1 MTRTERQ
8 IQALRKWKEQK
19 CKGCIVAA
27 TGVGKTRM
35 ALIAI
40 SKVVEKNPT
49 IKTVVVVPTKALKKQ
64 WLEKLEEWQLDA
76 EVLIMNTAASKPFKC
91 GFLVLDE
98 AHRINSDVMSNTLQ
112 NCSPH
117 FILGL
122 TATFERLDG
131 KEKQILE
138 KYAPVCDTIT
148 VKEAVENGWL
158 SPYRKYKV
166 FLDVDLTEYN
176 KATQTFLSAFS
187 FFNFDFNLALAVV
200 ANKHGEQKKLAETY
214 NCDIKEVKANAY
226 SFNRALQFRKNFI
239 ANHPK
244 KLEIAKKI
252 LEARKNK
259 KCITFN
265 GSIDMCKQ
273 YGFGYLL
280 NSKQKDKENDKIL
293 EEFNKVTTGVI
304 HTSKMANEGLDI
316 PGLSVGV
323 VAGFNSSPTAAIQT
337 LGRCIRSEEGKIA
350 EFFILV
356 LRNTVENQW
365 FKKAQENQ
373 EFIEINESE
382 LQTVL
387 DNEPINKQVQVQEK
401 VNVFRF

>member
-8 IQALRKWKEQK
+8 LLALRRWKEK
-19 CKGCIVAA
+19 KFKASIVGC
-27 TGVGKTRM
+27 TGFGKSRT

-40 SKVVEKNPT
+40 QKVLEKNPT
-49 IKTVVVVPTKALKKQ
+49 AKVVIVVPTSALQKQ
-64 WLEKLEEWQLDA
+64 WKKHLIEWNLTGD
-76 EVLIMNTAASKPFKC
+76 VIIINTAAKKSFKC
-91 GFLVLDE
+91 DFLVMDE
-98 AHRINSDVMSNTLQ
+98 CHRYSSDVFSQMFQ

-138 KYAPVCDTIT
+138 KFAPVCDTIT

-158 SPYRKYKV
+158 APYRKYKV
-166 FLDVDLTEYN
+166 LLDVDLTEYN
-176 KATQTFLSAFS
+176 KATQTFLSSFS
-187 FFNFDFNLALAVV
+187 FFNFDFNLALATV
-200 ANKHGEQKKLAETY
+200 ANKHGEQKKLADTY
-214 NCDIKEVKANAY
+214 NCDIKEVRANAY
-226 SFNRALQFRKNFI
+226 SFNRSLQFRKKFI

-265 GSIDMCKQ
+265 GSIDFCKE

-280 NSKQKDKENDKIL
+280 NSKQTDKENEQAL
-293 EEFNKVTTGVI
+293 QEFANCQTGVLQ
-304 HTSKMANEGLDI
+304 TSKMANEGLDV
-316 PGLSVGV
+316 PGLSVGIV
-323 VAGFNSSPTAAIQT
+323 TGFNSSPTTAIQT
-337 LGRCIRSEEGKIA
+337 LGRCIRAEEGKVA

-365 FKKAQENQ
+365 FKKAQEKQ
-373 EFIEINESE
+373 EFIEIDESE

-387 DNEPINKQVQVQEK
+387 DNEPINKPVQIQES
-401 VNVFRF
+401 VNTFRY

>member
-8 IQALRKWKEQK
+8 MLALKRWKEHK
-19 CKGCIVAA
+19 FRACIVAP
-27 TGVGKTRM
+27 TGLGKTRI

-40 SKVVEKNPT
+40 SKVVEKNPHA
-49 IKTVVVVPTKALKKQ
+49 KVVIVVPTKALKKQ
-64 WLEKLEEWQLDA
+64 WEKHLQEWQLEA
-76 EVLIMNTAASKPFKC
+76 EVLVMNTAASKPFKADMLC
-91 GFLVLDE
+91 LDE
-98 AHRINSDVMSNTLQ
+98 AHKINAEYMSHTLT
-112 NCSPH
+112 NCTPH

-131 KEKQILE
+131 REKILE

-158 SPYRKYKV
+158 APYRKYKV
-166 FLDVDLTEYN
+166 NLDVDLTEYN

-187 FFNFDFNLALAVV
+187 FFNFVWDTAMNCVTSKEAQKALAK
-200 ANKHGEQKKLAETY
+200 AY
-214 NCDIKEVKANAY
+214 NCDIKEVQANAY
-226 SFNRALQFRKNFI
+226 SFNRALQFRKKFI

-252 LEARKNK
+252 LEARKDK

-273 YGFGYLL
+273 YGSGYLL
-280 NSKQKDKENDKIL
+280 NSKQKDKENEQVL
-293 EEFNKVTTGVI
+293 EEFSHVESGVL
-304 HTSKMANEGLDI
+304 HTSKMANEGLDVG
-316 PGLSVGV
+316 GLSVGV
-323 VAGFNSSPTAAIQT
+323 VTGFNSSKTTAIQT
-337 LGRCIRSEEGKIA
+337 LGRCIRAEEGKVA

-356 LRNTVENQW
+356 LNNTVEQQW
-365 FKKAQENQ
+365 FKKSQEEQ
-373 EFIEINESE
+373 EYIEINESE

-387 DNEPINKQVQVQEK
+387 DNEPINKPVKVQEK

>member
-76 EVLIMNTAASKPFKC
+76 EILVMNTAASKPFKC
-91 GFLVLDE
+91 DFLILDE
-98 AHRINSDVMSNTLQ
+98 AHKINSEFMSNTLQ

-131 KEKQILE
+131 REKILE
-138 KYAPVCDTIT
+138 QYAPVCDTIT

-158 SPYRKYKV
+158 APYRKYKV
-166 FLDVDLTEYN
+166 LLDVDLTEYN
-176 KATQTFLSAFS
+176 KATQVFLSAFS
-187 FFNFDFNLALAVV
+187 FFNFEWDVAMAAVTS
-200 ANKHGEQKKLAETY
+200 KKYQQKLAESY
-214 NCDIKEVKANAY
+214 NCDIKQVQANAY
-226 SFNRALQFRKNFI
+226 SFNRSLQFRKKFI

-252 LEARKNK
+252 LESRQNK

-265 GSIDMCKQ
+265 GSIAMCKQ
-273 YGFGYLL
+273 YKSGYLL
-280 NSKQKDKENDKIL
+280 NSKQKDKENEAIL
-293 EEFNKVTTGVI
+293 NEFNHIDKGI
-304 HTSKMANEGLDI
+304 LHTSKMANEGLDV
-316 PGLSVGV
+316 PGLSVGIV
-323 VAGFNSSPTAAIQT
+323 TGFNSSKTTSIQT
-337 LGRCIRSEEGKIA
+337 LGRVIRFEEGKVA
-350 EFFILV
+350 EMFILV
-356 LRNTVENQW
+356 LKNTVEEAW
-365 FKKAQENQ
+365 FKKSQEKQ

>member
-8 IQALRKWKEQK
+8 LLALRRWKENK
-19 CKGCIVAA
+19 CRSVIVAS
-27 TGVGKTRM
+27 TGFGKTRM
-35 ALIAI
+35 ALTAI
-40 SKVVEKNPT
+40 QKVLDKNPG
-49 IKTVVVVPTKALKKQ
+49 ISVVVVVPTKVLKKQ
-64 WLEKLEEWQLDA
+64 WTKHLKDWNLTA
-76 EVLIMNTAASKPFKC
+76 EVLVMNTAASKPFAC
-91 GFLVLDE
+91 DMLVIDE
-98 AHRINSDVMSNTLQ
+98 AHKINAEYMSNTLT
-112 NCSPH
+112 NCNPH

-131 KEKQILE
+131 REKILE
-138 KYAPVCDTIT
+138 QYAPVCDTIT

-158 SPYRKYKV
+158 APYRKYKV
-166 FLDVDLTEYN
+166 VLDVDLTEYN

-187 FFNFDFNLALAVV
+187 FFNFDWNLAMSCVT
-200 ANKHGEQKKLAETY
+200 NKYNEQSKIAKSY
-214 NCDIKEVKANAY
+214 NCDIKEVRANAY
-226 SFNRALQFRKNFI
+226 SFNRALQFRKKFI
-239 ANHPK
+239 YNHPK
-244 KLEIAKKI
+244 KLEIAQKI
-252 LEARKNK
+252 LDARSDK

-273 YGFGYLL
+273 YKSGYLL
-280 NSKQKDKENDKIL
+280 NSKQKDKENEQIL
-293 EEFNKVTTGVI
+293 AEFNKCNLGVI
-304 HTSKMANEGLDI
+304 HTSKMANEGLDV

-323 VAGFNSSPTAAIQT
+323 VTGFNSSQTTAIQT
-337 LGRCIRSEEGKIA
+337 LGRVIRAEEGKIA

-387 DNEPINKQVQVQEK
+387 DNEPINKTTKIQEK
-401 VNVFRF
+401 VNVFRY